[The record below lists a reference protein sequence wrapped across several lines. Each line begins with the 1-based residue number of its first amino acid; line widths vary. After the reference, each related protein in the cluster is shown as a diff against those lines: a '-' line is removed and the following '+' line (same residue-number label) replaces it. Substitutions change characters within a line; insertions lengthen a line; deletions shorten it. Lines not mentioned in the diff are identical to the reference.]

1 MSEQYDLGPPPPKI
15 TRYQD
20 AISSLKDVRAFLDS
34 KEAATQASMNYY
46 DVIIIIAT
54 IVSVVRVCVQYTKLA
69 L

>member
-1 MSEQYDLGPPPPKI
+1 MSEQYYLGPPPPKI

-20 AISSLKDVRAFLDS
+20 VISSLKYVHAFLDS
-34 KEAATQASMNYY
+34 KEAATRASMNYY

-54 IVSVVRVCVQYTKLA
+54 IVSVVRVCVQYTELT